1 MKVNCTDES
10 KTKLEQV
17 VLTVAAGTSEN
28 NNSTDEKHATRQQG
42 TQKTFEDI
50 PDDVMFKFSHLHMK
64 ARLRAKSVKESFA
77 ISFTCRRQ
85 CRRVRYLSSE
95 TESKM

>member
-17 VLTVAAGTSEN
+17 VLIVAAGTTHSDN
-28 NNSTDEKHATRQQG
+28 NNSTDEKHATREP
-42 TQKTFEDI
+42 FEDI

-64 ARLRAKSVKESFA
+64 ARLRAKSVKGSFE
-77 ISFTCRRQ
+77 ISVTCRRQ
-85 CRRVRYLSSE
+85 CRRRYLSSE
-95 TESKM
+95 TESKI